1 MSPPSAT
8 AKKENIWEL
17 LVSKTAP
24 SAVFLCTLCILFYM
38 FDNCVSALYQATLF
52 RFELPKYL
60 KKFRLISVFRNCGIW
75 ATMPLQL
82 PFDDYGDSDVLS
94 VQDSSNHHSEVTLSS
109 GTSRYFQ
116 QQPDWRE
123 NTQIFI
129 HFSCFK
135 LYLYMPGF
143 INYLPTFNLL
153 CLQIDN
159 FVALSGLVFQF

>member
-1 MSPPSAT
+1 M
-8 AKKENIWEL
+8 
-17 LVSKTAP
+17 
-24 SAVFLCTLCILFYM
+24 FLCTLCILFYM

-60 KKFRLISVFRNCGIW
+60 KKFRLKLFQFSGNCGIW
-75 ATMPLQL
+75 ATMPFAITFLTIMVTL
-82 PFDDYGDSDVLS
+82 DVLS

-123 NTQIFI
+123 NNTQIFI

-143 INYLPTFNLL
+143 INYLPTL
-153 CLQIDN
+153 I
-159 FVALSGLVFQF
+159 FVPSDR